1 MNPNE
6 KDRIIAATIHGLK
19 ACGIKGTNL
28 DELVR
33 KLGVSKKT
41 IYHFFN
47 TKEDL
52 LVAAIDREFEDNL
65 FDLKIISSMK
75 MSRYEKLGSS
85 LLLVSQRLFEASYQ
99 VKKELSSHVLL
110 HKEFGKGVERVI
122 DHLVAAYFPGGAEE
136 DRILLLSLIDVMI
149 KGAIHE
155 MGSATEKHIREHVI
169 PFYLQAWETR
179 EAASN
184 AGWATN
190 RLNTCISS

>member
-1 MNPNE
+1 MNYNE
-6 KDRIIAATIHGLK
+6 KDRIIATTVHELK
-19 ACGIKGTNL
+19 AQGIKGTNL

-41 IYHFFN
+41 IYDFFN

-52 LVAAIDREFEDNL
+52 LVAAIDHEFKNNL
-65 FDLKIISSMK
+65 FDLKIIAGMK

-85 LLLVSQRLFEASYQ
+85 LLLISQRLYEASYQ
-99 VKKELSSHVLL
+99 VKKELSSHTLL
-110 HKEFGKGVERVI
+110 HREFSKGVERVI
-122 DHLVAAYFPGGAEE
+122 DHLVATYFPGRAEE

-155 MGSATEKHIREHVI
+155 MGPTTEKHIREHVI

-179 EAASN
+179 EAVSRT
-184 AGWATN
+184 GLATN
-190 RLNTCISS
+190 NMRHV